1 MKKITKGILWLTVL
15 VSSVFLNAQTNC
27 INYTILQSD
36 IGIASETFG
45 VSLAD
50 FNGDGWKDVVII
62 DAYDDIE
69 VYFYDVSN
77 NRMGTEALS
86 LGGNSWRFGVE
97 VIDIENDGDWDF
109 ITSPFST
116 SSGNGMEVWEND
128 GLGNFSLKADGVG
141 GNASGYE
148 FAVDDLNGDGYTDI
162 FFPHGDIDILLN
174 DGSGNFIS
182 NGQTNLYASSPEAV
196 VLADFDADNDLD
208 AALVRGGG
216 SGFVGKIYL
225 NDGSGQ
231 FSDSGQELSYG
242 DEGVDAADIDGDGD
256 LDLIT
261 APSSGSLK
269 IYLNDGLGN
278 FMPGDTLNEVSN
290 LYNDIQLLDQNY
302 DGYPDIFTDAN
313 IWLNDANNPGSFILQ
328 DYTINV
334 STHDF
339 EVVDINNDNFLD
351 IYMGRFSSSNGDNIY
366 LCNEPTINNLDEVA
380 CFGDSVFL
388 QNAWQTEAGTY
399 LDNAGCEIYTATNL
413 SFYDEVNM
421 EVTETEEYLA
431 AVEND
436 AEYQWLDCA
445 NNFAPISGEISQTFT
460 PSQSG
465 NFAVEITQN
474 GICVD
479 TSACVNFIYVSVTE
493 NSSKRINIYPNPNAG
508 EFQLESR
515 ENVKSVE
522 ITDITGRIVFQK
534 EQDFTNLTVDIS
546 AQSSGLYFIRLQME
560 NSIEVIKMKKK

>member
-27 INYTILQSD
+27 ANYTILQSD
-36 IGIASETFG
+36 IGPESETFG

-109 ITSPFST
+109 VTSPFST

-128 GLGNFSLKADGVG
+128 GSGNFSLKADGVG

-174 DGSGNFIS
+174 DGNGNFIS
-182 NGQTNLYASSPEAV
+182 NGQTNLSASSAESV
-196 VLADFDADNDLD
+196 VLADFDFDNDLD
-208 AALVRGGG
+208 AAVVRSGG
-216 SGFVGKIYL
+216 SGFVGKVFM
-225 NDGSGQ
+225 NDGTGQ
-231 FSDSGQELSYG
+231 FVDSGQELSYG

-256 LDLIT
+256 IDLIT
-261 APSSGSLK
+261 APWHGSLK

-278 FMPGDTLNEVSN
+278 FMPGDTLNEVSDF
-290 LYNDIQLLDQNY
+290 YNDIKLLDQNY

-351 IYMGRFSSSNGDNIY
+351 IYVGRFSSSDGDNIY
-366 LCNEPTINNLDEVA
+366 LCNEPTINYVEETA
-380 CFGDSVFL
+380 CYGDSVFL
-388 QNAWQTEAGTY
+388 QNAWQTEAGIY
-399 LDNAGCEIYTATNL
+399 LDNAGCEIYTETNL

-431 AVEND
+431 AVEDD
-436 AEYQWLDCA
+436 AEYQWLDCD
-445 NNFAPISGEISQTFT
+445 NGFAPISGEISQTFT

-479 TSACVNFIYVSVTE
+479 TSVCVNFIHVVVAE
-493 NSSKRINIYPNPNAG
+493 NNFKRIKIYPNPSTG
-508 EFQLESR
+508 EFQLES
-515 ENVKSVE
+515 NQNIKSIE
-522 ITDITGRIVFQK
+522 ITDITGRVIFQK
-534 EQDFTNLTVDIS
+534 KQDFTSLAVDIS
-546 AQSSGLYFIRLQME
+546 DQSSGLYFIRLQME
-560 NSIEVIKMKKK
+560 NAIEVMKIKKK